1 MITNLQWLP
10 KATEVVNEKVV
21 PLLKSFWEWST
32 NYESDEDF
40 IIRMKKEYPDDFEKV
55 NLW

>member
-10 KATEVVNEKVV
+10 KVFEVVNEKVV